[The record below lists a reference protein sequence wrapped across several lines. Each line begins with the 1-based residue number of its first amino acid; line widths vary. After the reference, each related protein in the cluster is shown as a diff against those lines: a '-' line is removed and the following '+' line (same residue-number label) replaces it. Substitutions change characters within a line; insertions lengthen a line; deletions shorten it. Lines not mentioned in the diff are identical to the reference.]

1 MSDHSSPL
9 APEQLYLM
17 GMDRNDIALTE
28 QLDANRAA
36 FEAGHISAREFADK
50 RIISLVHHLAECQR
64 LRERYLES

>member
-1 MSDHSSPL
+1 
-9 APEQLYLM
+9 M

-28 QLDANRAA
+28 QLDAYRAA

-50 RIISLVHHLAECQR
+50 RVIVLAHHLAECQR